1 VLHGCS
7 ALEEGSADAVDALIA
22 THAPAH

>member
-22 THAPAH
+22 THAPSA